1 MRNGPVG
8 CGFTEETPGD
18 TARAEGTV
26 EGAQVQVRGELQ
38 GIFRGRT

>member
-8 CGFTEETPGD
+8 CGFTEEAPGD

-26 EGAQVQVRGELQ
+26 EGAHVQERGELQ
-38 GIFRGRT
+38 GIFRVRT